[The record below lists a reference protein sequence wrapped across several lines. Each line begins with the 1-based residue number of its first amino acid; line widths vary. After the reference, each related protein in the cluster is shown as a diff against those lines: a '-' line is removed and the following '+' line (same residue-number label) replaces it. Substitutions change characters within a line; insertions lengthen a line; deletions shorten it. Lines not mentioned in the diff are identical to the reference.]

1 MLASRE
7 ILEKKSAN
15 YENRKYRKEQGYGKK
30 GKKESVILLERF
42 ESSG

>member
-1 MLASRE
+1 MLALRE
-7 ILEKKSAN
+7 ILEKN
-15 YENRKYRKEQGYGKK
+15 RLIMENRKYRKEQGYGKR